1 MWVSVCLW
9 ASHWTSL
16 RPVLNNTYFQIWF
29 WWLTKIRHDKL
40 LCQGRDM
47 VSASY
52 MFVVAGD
59 IVIRPKHIC
68 VNSIIE
74 SKWFLPNLCSFG
86 SCVYHSSKINLLSKL
101 SQKCVYYVIPTPVQ
115 SNTNCIYLL
124 VFFIQSRLEI
134 GFIVKIDSQCSSKW
148 MLTLKD

>member
-1 MWVSVCLW
+1 
-9 ASHWTSL
+9 
-16 RPVLNNTYFQIWF
+16 
-29 WWLTKIRHDKL
+29 
-40 LCQGRDM
+40 
-47 VSASY
+47 
-52 MFVVAGD
+52 MFLVAGD

-86 SCVYHSSKINLLSKL
+86 SCVYHGSKINLLSKL

-115 SNTNCIYLL
+115 SNTSCIYLL

-134 GFIVKIDSQCSSKW
+134 GFIVKIDSPMQFKMNVNFKRLKIDSTDITLFIFILDVS
-148 MLTLKD
+148 LTETGVKL